1 MKRNNIYL
9 YEYNNGS
16 RGKNVGFCRMD
27 FLDKRIK
34 VSFNIK
40 EDVLG
45 IEAGES
51 VDIDA
56 KLLKKGGEQQ
66 EFAVSNRMIEVSD
79 VNDIVGLSVV
89 YTKKNGIKA
98 KVQGLFENREFVESV
113 GDNTYVEKQELLVSS
128 QENKRVQQ
136 IELEDT
142 VYNVDMECI
151 KEKMDMK
158 EEKQI
163 EENTIA
169 KKKRLQKSGIKVEV
183 AGIERELI
191 KFRLD
196 ELVDL
201 PREYW
206 HLVKNK
212 FVICGCNRYGHLAYM
227 KQGEKYIICVPGVL
241 NDKISGCA
249 RRFGFKSFFRVDDEV
264 KGDNEVEENV
274 MGYWMMSDRN
284 K

>member
-1 MKRNNIYL
+1 MKRNNIYV
-9 YEYNNGS
+9 YEYKGDT
-16 RGKNVGFCRMD
+16 RGRNVGFCRMD
-27 FLDKRIK
+27 FVDKKAKISLSIR
-34 VSFNIK
+34 
-40 EDVLG
+40 EDMLG
-45 IEAGES
+45 IEPEES
-51 VDIDA
+51 VDIKA
-56 KLLKKGGEQQ
+56 ELLKEGGKKQ
-66 EFAVSNRMIEVSD
+66 EFTVGDRLIEVMD
-79 VNDIVGLSVV
+79 TNEIVGVSVV
-89 YTKKNGIKA
+89 YMKKNGIKI
-98 KVQGLFENREFVESV
+98 KVQGLLDNKEFIESV